1 MAKRKTAAVSKSA
14 AIREYISANPSA
26 GPTAIYDALTKQGIK
41 VSKGLVSV
49 VKYSKPKPGKRR
61 GRPAK
66 AQTASTKGVS
76 KPLSSGSMSASDL
89 IAAKELADSMGG
101 IAKAREALDLLEKL
115 S

>member
-49 VKYSKPKPGKRR
+49 VKYSKPKSGKRR
-61 GRPAK
+61 DRPVK

-76 KPLSSGSMSASDL
+76 KPLSSDSMPASDL
-89 IAAKELADSMGG
+89 IAAK
-101 IAKAREALDLLEKL
+101 
-115 S
+115 

>member
-1 MAKRKTAAVSKSA
+1 MAKRKTTAVSKSA

-49 VKYSKPKPGKRR
+49 VKYSKPKSGKRHD
-61 GRPAK
+61 RPVK
-66 AQTASTKGVS
+66 AQAASTMGVI
-76 KPLSSGSMSASDL
+76 KALLSGPMPASDL

>member
-41 VSKGLVSV
+41 DSKGLVSV

-61 GRPAK
+61 DQPAK
-66 AQTASTKGVS
+66 TQAASTMGVS

-89 IAAKELADSMGG
+89 IAAKKLADSIGG
-101 IAKAREALDLLEKL
+101 IAKTREALDLLEKL

>member
-1 MAKRKTAAVSKSA
+1 MAKRKTAATSKSA
-14 AIREYISANPSA
+14 AIREYISANPNA

-49 VKYSKPKPGKRR
+49 VKYSKPKPGKLRN
-61 GRPAK
+61 RPVK

-76 KPLSSGSMSASDL
+76 EPLSSGSMSASDL
-89 IAAKELADSMGG
+89 IAAKKLADSIGG
-101 IAKAREALDLLEKL
+101 IAKTREALDLLEKL

>member
-26 GPTAIYDALTKQGIK
+26 GPTAIYDALAKQGIK

-49 VKYSKPKPGKRR
+49 VKYSKPKPGKRPD
-61 GRPAK
+61 RPAK
-66 AQTASTKGVS
+66 TQTASTKGVI
-76 KPLSSGSMSASDL
+76 KALLSGPMPASDL
-89 IAAKELADSMGG
+89 IAAKKLADSIGG
-101 IAKAREALDLLEKL
+101 IAKTREALDLLEKL

>member
-1 MAKRKTAAVSKSA
+1 M
-14 AIREYISANPSA
+14 
-26 GPTAIYDALTKQGIK
+26 K

-61 GRPAK
+61 DRPVK

-76 KPLSSGSMSASDL
+76 KPLSSGSMPASDL

>member
-14 AIREYISANPSA
+14 AIREYISANPNA

-66 AQTASTKGVS
+66 SQTASTKGVS
-76 KPLSSGSMSASDL
+76 KPSSSMSSSDL
-89 IAAKELADSMGG
+89 IAAKKLADSIGG
-101 IAKAREALDLLEKL
+101 IAKTREALDLLEKL

>member
-41 VSKGLVSV
+41 DSKGLVSV

-61 GRPAK
+61 DQPAK
-66 AQTASTKGVS
+66 TQTASTKSVI
-76 KPLSSGSMSASDL
+76 KALLSGPMPASDL
-89 IAAKELADSMGG
+89 IAAKELADTVSS
-101 IAKAREALDLLEKL
+101 IARARGALDLLEKL

>member
-1 MAKRKTAAVSKSA
+1 MAKRKTTAVSKSA

-49 VKYSKPKPGKRR
+49 VKYSKPKSGKRR
-61 GRPAK
+61 DRPVK
-66 AQTASTKGVS
+66 AQTASAKGVS
-76 KPLSSGSMSASDL
+76 EPLSSGSMSASDL
-89 IAAKELADSMGG
+89 IAAKKLADSIGG
-101 IAKAREALDLLEKL
+101 IAKTREALDLLEKL

>member
-1 MAKRKTAAVSKSA
+1 MAKRKTAAKSKSA

-26 GPTAIYDALTKQGIK
+26 GPAAIFDALTKQGIK

-61 GRPAK
+61 DRPVK
-66 AQTASTKGVS
+66 AQAASTKSVS
-76 KPLSSGSMSASDL
+76 EPLSSGSMSASDL
-89 IAAKELADSMGG
+89 IAAKELADSVGS
-101 IAKAREALDLLEKL
+101 IARAREALDLLEKL

>member
-1 MAKRKTAAVSKSA
+1 MAKRKTTAVSKSA

-49 VKYSKPKPGKRR
+49 VKYSKPKSGKRR

-66 AQTASTKGVS
+66 TQAASTMGVS
-76 KPLSSGSMSASDL
+76 EPLSSGSMPASDL
-89 IAAKELADSMGG
+89 IAAKELADSVGS
-101 IAKAREALDLLEKL
+101 IARVREALDLLEKL

>member
-26 GPTAIYDALTKQGIK
+26 GPTAIYEALTKQGIK

-49 VKYSKPKPGKRR
+49 VKYSKPKSGKLRN
-61 GRPAK
+61 RPAK
-66 AQTASTKGVS
+66 TQTASTKGVS
-76 KPLSSGSMSASDL
+76 EPLSSGSMSASDL
-89 IAAKELADSMGG
+89 IAAKKLADSIGG
-101 IAKAREALDLLEKL
+101 IAKTREALDLLEKL

>member
-49 VKYSKPKPGKRR
+49 VKYSKPKSGKRR
-61 GRPAK
+61 DRPVK
-66 AQTASTKGVS
+66 AQAASTKGVS
-76 KPLSSGSMSASDL
+76 KPSGSMSASDL
-89 IAAKELADSMGG
+89 IAAKKLADSIGG
-101 IAKAREALDLLEKL
+101 IAKTREALDLLEKL

>member
-1 MAKRKTAAVSKSA
+1 MAKRKTTAVSKSA

-26 GPTAIYDALTKQGIK
+26 GPTAIYDALAKQGIK

-61 GRPAK
+61 DRPVK

-76 KPLSSGSMSASDL
+76 KPLSSSSMSASDL
-89 IAAKELADSMGG
+89 IAAKKLADSIGG
-101 IAKAREALDLLEKL
+101 IAKTRETLDLLEKL